1 MEGLEGDDSME
12 GRGWRGQR
20 RLKLR
25 ASCVGDSG
33 GFGGDQRVSRVL
45 TARDLV
51 AAAVVAWRRVE
62 ENGG

>member
-1 MEGLEGDDSME
+1 MTQWRGR
-12 GRGWRGQR
+12 RGWRGRR

-33 GFGGDQRVSRVL
+33 GFCGDQRVSRVL

-51 AAAVVAWRRVE
+51 AAAVMAWRRVE